1 MSKFGASAESEKE
14 IKIVQKE
21 GRRITCKWITKERG
35 TLLQLRIG
43 KKGLMFD
50 TVKIKLG

>member
-1 MSKFGASAESEKE
+1 MSPKYIFLSNLKLSKFGASVESEKE

-35 TLLQLRIG
+35 TLL
-43 KKGLMFD
+43 
-50 TVKIKLG
+50 